1 MGYGKSNILSGKK
14 QQGAALPLVLI
25 VMILMIILSAAAYLV
40 SQGNTGI
47 VTMAASNEK
56 ALYAAEQGYNKTLWQ
71 LNSGEN
77 FLSGLTPTETEY
89 DGQDYNLY
97 ILPSGVNYRVNILV
111 PLVVIAGQPDEIE
124 DNTRRIIRSTGWD
137 SRYPDRLR
145 SIEVEVYKKTFTQFV
160 MANNSETTKAG
171 TTLYWLTGDSVYGPL
186 HTNDTLYVGSNTPVF
201 YGPVTYKNSINI
213 TPAENIY
220 NPAIFRQGN
229 AKTGDE
235 LAFGSSLNNLKA
247 YARIDG
253 HYYNGRTC
261 IYLLADG
268 GYNVRYC
275 DQSTN
280 PVRWY
285 YNNAEYRFVET
296 TDGNPSK
303 GLSSIPW
310 NSTNWRIAE
319 LENEAANSTSAT
331 MYQKIFR
338 NENGVITGTTN
349 YSSFAALAA
358 SVPSLS
364 LPNNGVIYVDGS
376 TGEGNSEGIIGGY
389 TQAISKYDYALGNVF
404 VSGKLNGRL
413 TIAAANKIFITSH
426 NPCDWK
432 KPAFDS
438 SWYDSPAGLSYAN
451 TTFTQISVD
460 GEWSHTEVGGSS
472 GEDMLGLAAGNN
484 VSVMHYNWLSQYNNY
499 NCYSTF
505 TDLSDY
511 DNYCWTFLN
520 SGIPVDKSPPADVY
534 IYAAIYAKEDSFG
547 YEAAQLGLDV
557 TGKGTCFMVGSI
569 AQKYRG
575 MQYSIGKG
583 YHKHYSHDPR
593 LLYDAPP
600 HFPDPANTGWYSSRW
615 DEISNHIQ

>member
-1 MGYGKSNILSGKK
+1 MEKGKSTMISLKK

-25 VMILMIILSAAAYLV
+25 VMILMIILSAAAYMV

-77 FLSGLTPTETEY
+77 FLSALTPTETEY

-97 ILPSGVNYRVNILV
+97 GLPSGANYRVNILV
-111 PLVVIAGQPDEIE
+111 PLVVIAGQADEVE

-160 MANNSETTKAG
+160 MANDSEKTKDG
-171 TTLYWLTGDSVYGPL
+171 TTLYWLTNDSVYGPL
-186 HTNDTLYVGSNTPVF
+186 HTNDTLYVGPNTPVF

-213 TPAENIY
+213 TPTENIY

-285 YNNAEYRFVET
+285 YNNVEYRFVET
-296 TDGNPSK
+296 TDGNPSN
-303 GLSSIPW
+303 LI
-310 NSTNWRIAE
+310 NSNHWRIAE

-349 YSSFAALAA
+349 FSSFSALAA

-376 TGEGNSEGIIGGY
+376 TGEGNSEGLLGDY
-389 TQAISKYDYALGNVF
+389 TQAVSKYDYALGNVF

-413 TIAAANKIFITSH
+413 TIAAANKIFITAH
-426 NPCDWK
+426 NPCDWR
-432 KPAFDS
+432 KPAFNDS
-438 SWYDSPAGLSYAN
+438 NWYDSDPGLKYAN
-451 TTFTQISVD
+451 TTFTQKFVD
-460 GEWSHTEVGGSS
+460 GEWSYTEVGGSS
-472 GEDMLGLAAGNN
+472 GKDMLGLAAGNN
-484 VSVMHYNWLSQYNNY
+484 VSVMHYNWPSQYNNY
-499 NCYSTF
+499 NCYLT
-505 TDLSDY
+505 TTNLSDY
-511 DNYCWTFLN
+511 DNYSWTFLN
-520 SGIPVDKSPPADVY
+520 STYVPVDHSPPDDVY
-534 IYAAIYAKEDSFG
+534 IQAAIYAQEDSFG
-547 YEAAQLGLDV
+547 YEAAQLGLDI
-557 TGKGTCFMVGSI
+557 TGKGTCYMVGSI

-575 MQYSIGKG
+575 MQRSWGKG
-583 YHKHYSHDPR
+583 YYKNYSHDPR
-593 LLYDAPP
+593 LLYDSPP

-615 DEISNHIQ
+615 DEINNHIQ